1 METTRL
7 SSKGQI
13 VIPQHIRQAHQWLAG
28 DEFAVVELE
37 GGILLTP
44 IKSFKPYTVKEVLG
58 CLNYKGTPKTL
69 DEMEKAIADE
79 ARKKNDNN

>member
-13 VIPQHIRQAHQWLAG
+13 VIPQHIREAHHWEAG
-28 DEFAVVELE
+28 GEFAVVELE

-44 IKSFKPYTVKEVLG
+44 IKTYKPSTVSEVLG
-58 CLNYKGTPKTL
+58 CLNYKGSKKTL
-69 DEMEKAIADE
+69 LQMEKAILDE
-79 ARKKNDNN
+79 ARKNK